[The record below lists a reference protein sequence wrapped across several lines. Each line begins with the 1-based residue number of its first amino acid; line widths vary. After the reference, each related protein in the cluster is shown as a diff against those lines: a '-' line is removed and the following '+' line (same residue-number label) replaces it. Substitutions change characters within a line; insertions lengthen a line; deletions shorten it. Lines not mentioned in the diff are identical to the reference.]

1 MIAPMIRAKLLWW
14 ALALL
19 AMTGTFL
26 AYGQADLL
34 INWVNAKLC

>member
-1 MIAPMIRAKLLWW
+1 MLRSKLIWYVLAMV
-14 ALALL
+14 ALA
-19 AMTGTFL
+19 GTFL